1 MGMFSLID
9 SYASS
14 WGLLICAITEVVLVM
29 WIYGFKR
36 FFKNIEEMGIKI
48 PIVLKGYWTIM
59 WVIITPLILLLVLIM
74 TFVHYSPASAPSYTQ
89 EKYIFP
95 GKIQAMG
102 WLMALAPVAFIII
115 GAVYAWVKRSQSGR
129 PTDLR
134 SMISPM
140 TSGVHQWKMLT
151 RADLALQMCL
161 TSKTVTPSSIKQ
173 QHF

>member
-59 WVIITPLILLLVLIM
+59 WVIITPLILLLVLI
-74 TFVHYSPASAPSYTQ
+74 
-89 EKYIFP
+89 
-95 GKIQAMG
+95 
-102 WLMALAPVAFIII
+102 II
-115 GAVYAWVKRSQSGR
+115 GAVYAWVKRYQSGR

-134 SMISPM
+134 SMISPNDKWCSAVEDANKSR
-140 TSGVHQWKMLT
+140 SGIANVSYVKDSDT
-151 RADLALQMCL
+151 
-161 TSKTVTPSSIKQ
+161 IKY
-173 QHF
+173 

>member
-1 MGMFSLID
+1 MGDLRLQEVLQEHRGD
-9 SYASS
+9 GNQDPHNTE
-14 WGLLICAITEVVLVM
+14 GLLDHHVGDHYTSDLVVGPHHDICSV
-29 WIYGFKR
+29 FSSQCS
-36 FFKNIEEMGIKI
+36 
-48 PIVLKGYWTIM
+48 
-59 WVIITPLILLLVLIM
+59 IIHTGEIHLPW
-74 TFVHYSPASAPSYTQ
+74 Q
-89 EKYIFP
+89 DP
-95 GKIQAMG
+95 GHGMV
-102 WLMALAPVAFIII
+102 MALAPVAFIII
-115 GAVYAWVKRSQSGR
+115 GAVYAWVKRYQSGR